1 MIKKSLFF
9 IILFILNYSI
19 SFGQLKMRSTY
30 VEFKSSFL
38 LYQVDNNNIF
48 AIVNSSF
55 PPNDKLKYQSE
66 TDRYSSDSTNYNS
79 MGYCSIKIGKQVVLS
94 QVPGVILAYG
104 FLVAGALIAPG
115 ALSFAPYI
123 MYGGYITGMVTGVH
137 YFGND
142 KYEQA
147 GFSKSLIGALIGLP
161 IGYLIYKSDPKPHG
175 FTAIAPLLFPTLG
188 AVICFNLS
196 AKPK

>member
-1 MIKKSLFF
+1 M
-9 IILFILNYSI
+9 
-19 SFGQLKMRSTY
+19 
-30 VEFKSSFL
+30 EFKSSYL
-38 LYQVDNNNIF
+38 LHQADNNNVF

-55 PPNDKLKYQSE
+55 PSNDKLKYQSE
-66 TDRYSSDSTNYNS
+66 TDRYSPDSTNYNS
-79 MGYCSIKIGKQVVLS
+79 MGYRSIKIGKQVVLS
-94 QVPGVILAYG
+94 QISGVILASG
-104 FLVAGALIAPG
+104 FVIAGALIAPG

-123 MYGGYITGMVTGVH
+123 MYGGYITGMATGVH

-161 IGYLIYKSDPKPHG
+161 IGILIYNSDPKPHG
-175 FTAIAPLLFPTLG
+175 FTAIAPFLFPTLG
-188 AVICFNLS
+188 AVISFNIS